1 MLKRRLFLQLTASL
15 PALLLSA
22 GSRAE
27 TEFERYQREQ
37 RAGVQNIKKRLAGL
51 PRQLPGRLS

>member
-37 RAGVQNIKKRLAGL
+37 RAGVQNIKT
-51 PRQLPGRLS
+51 PGRITCSNYLACLS